1 MGFAIGEVISKAG
14 GAQIGRKIAP
24 LLQVH
29 ASYVNVRESS
39 LGLRP
44 VDSARLRGHPRLPGR
59 REVSVSQRLWRR
71 AGRGRLH
78 FAAFVPPRE
87 LLLRSRGGARVW
99 FDLL

>member
-44 VDSARLRGHPRLPGR
+44 VDSARLRGHPR
-59 REVSVSQRLWRR
+59 QRFYAR
-71 AGRGRLH
+71 AGIPL
-78 FAAFVPPRE
+78 FSSQF
-87 LLLRSRGGARVW
+87 
-99 FDLL
+99 